1 MKSTPQASFFDLGLH
16 FCIRGA
22 QSLGKIGWKYAVYTK
37 RDVFQ
42 ICSLHV
48 HKYCVVMVA
57 RALIIAGRQ
66 QLHFVE
72 VYVEFECLI
81 TLFLSGVF
89 PQTKKHCTVNEG

>member
-1 MKSTPQASFFDLGLH
+1 MLYILNVIKFKS
-16 FCIRGA
+16 
-22 QSLGKIGWKYAVYTK
+22 AVCTC
-37 RDVFQ
+37 V
-42 ICSLHV
+42 
-48 HKYCVVMVA
+48 KYCVVMVA

-72 VYVEFECLI
+72 VYVEIECLI